1 MNMTVTVHLFGEEVN
16 LKRIKKTP
24 QLSFKVKRVYKSHQ
38 KKVQELKKI
47 VLTEN

>member
-24 QLSFKVKRVYKSHQ
+24 QLFQLMNLSK
-38 KKVQELKKI
+38 E
-47 VLTEN
+47 